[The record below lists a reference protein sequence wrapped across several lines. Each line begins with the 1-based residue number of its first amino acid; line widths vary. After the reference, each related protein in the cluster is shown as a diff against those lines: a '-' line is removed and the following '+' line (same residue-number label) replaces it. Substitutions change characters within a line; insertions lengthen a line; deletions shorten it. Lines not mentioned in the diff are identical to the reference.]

1 MAERELRSAGGAR
14 WRLRSRS
21 PRSHQELPAWTV
33 ALVEG
38 DDAGY
43 FGPGSAVWA
52 VNGALPTLVAGV
64 RALLLQTLHP
74 GAMAGVHDWSRY
86 HEDPLGRLDGTV
98 RWIASTTFGDRRTA
112 AAASARVA
120 RLHER
125 VTGTY
130 VDAAGTERPYSA
142 NDQDLLRWVHDA
154 FTEAFL
160 GAHETWGGPIPGGP
174 DAYVREWAEAG
185 RLMGVTDPPTSVA
198 QLHAELDDFLREAK
212 VDDRV
217 VQAVRF
223 IRKPGLPGFTGRVY
237 PILFGG
243 AVASLSPRHRQLL
256 GLRRPWWPAI
266 TLTRLLL
273 AAGARVLGATSP
285 SERNARERIA
295 RLEREA
301 ANPFRIPPQRRA
313 SAPRSAEGSSMP
325 RRDAA
330 CGS

>member
-1 MAERELRSAGGAR
+1 MGTTRGATAGR

-21 PRSHQELPAWTV
+21 RRSHEELPKWTL
-33 ALVEG
+33 ALAEG

-52 VNGALPTLVAGV
+52 VNGSLPTLVAGI

-86 HEDPLGRLDGTV
+86 HEDPLGRLDGTI
-98 RWIASTTFGDRRTA
+98 RWVATTTFGDRRA
-112 AAASARVA
+112 AAGASAHVA

-125 VTGTY
+125 VEGTY
-130 VDAAGTERPYSA
+130 TDASGAERPYSA
-142 NDQDLLRWVHDA
+142 GDQALLHWVHDA

-160 GAHETWGGPIPGGP
+160 GAHEVWGGPIPGGP

-198 QLHAELDDFLREAK
+198 QLHAELAGFLEEAK
-212 VDDRV
+212 VDERV
-217 VQAVRF
+217 VQAVRWL
-223 IRKPGLPGFTGRVY
+223 RRPGLPGLTGFAY

-243 AVASLSPRHRQLL
+243 AVASLPPRIRTLL

-266 TLTRLLL
+266 TLTRVALWI
-273 AAGARVLGATSP
+273 AARILGSDSP
-285 SERNARERIA
+285 SERNARARIA
-295 RLEREA
+295 RLEAQGGFGRA
-301 ANPFRIPPQRRA
+301 A
-313 SAPRSAEGSSMP
+313 
-325 RRDAA
+325 
-330 CGS
+330 